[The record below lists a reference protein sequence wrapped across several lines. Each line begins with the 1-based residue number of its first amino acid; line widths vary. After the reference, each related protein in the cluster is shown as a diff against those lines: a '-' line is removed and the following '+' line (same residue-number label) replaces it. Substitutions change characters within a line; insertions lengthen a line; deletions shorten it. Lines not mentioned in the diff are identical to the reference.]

1 MEKGGPPCSLSCFYG
16 GDFLIAQDRS
26 LTPCL
31 LMGDDMAAFAL
42 MTADK
47 SVIATSP
54 SYVNFTWITSPTQ
67 RWSDSSDGHCESL
80 LPRDPLFF
88 SEGLSALS

>member
-1 MEKGGPPCSLSCFYG
+1 MERDGPPCSLSCFYG

-47 SVIATSP
+47 SVIATPP
-54 SYVNFTWITSPTQ
+54 SYVNFTGITSPTAAMA
-67 RWSDSSDGHCESL
+67 RW
-80 LPRDPLFF
+80 P
-88 SEGLSALS
+88 

>member
-26 LTPCL
+26 LIPCL
-31 LMGDDMAAFAL
+31 LMGDDMAAFTL

-47 SVIATSP
+47 SVIATPP
-54 SYVNFTWITSPTQ
+54 SYVNFTRFTSPTAAMV
-67 RWSDSSDGHCESL
+67 R
-80 LPRDPLFF
+80 
-88 SEGLSALS
+88 

>member
-1 MEKGGPPCSLSCFYG
+1 MEKDGPPCSLSCFYG

-42 MTADK
+42 MTA
-47 SVIATSP
+47 
-54 SYVNFTWITSPTQ
+54 
-67 RWSDSSDGHCESL
+67 G
-80 LPRDPLFF
+80 
-88 SEGLSALS
+88 

>member
-47 SVIATSP
+47 SVIATPP
-54 SYVNFTWITSPTQ
+54 SYVNFTRITSPTAAMA
-67 RWSDSSDGHCESL
+67 RWL
-80 LPRDPLFF
+80 
-88 SEGLSALS
+88 

>member
-1 MEKGGPPCSLSCFYG
+1 M
-16 GDFLIAQDRS
+16 GDDDTRAPTLARFCC

-31 LMGDDMAAFAL
+31 LMGNDMTAFAL

-54 SYVNFTWITSPTQ
+54 SYVNFVRITSPTAALV
-67 RWSDSSDGHCESL
+67 RWL
-80 LPRDPLFF
+80 
-88 SEGLSALS
+88 